1 MTPETTNLGAGK
13 KAEQHAAGSFAALFE
28 ESLESG
34 EFKKEGEIVIGTV
47 VAVTKDQIVI
57 DIGGKSE
64 GMIAS
69 EEFEDA
75 QGQVTIK
82 AGDKV
87 DVYIE
92 ARENDDGLVTLSKRR
107 ADQLKVWDEISG
119 ACER

>member
-1 MTPETTNLGAGK
+1 MTPETTNLGSGK
-13 KAEQHAAGSFAALFE
+13 SAKTEPTPMAGSFAALFE
-28 ESLESG
+28 ESLQSG

-87 DVYIE
+87 DVSP
-92 ARENDDGLVTLSKRR
+92 RSTHS
-107 ADQLKVWDEISG
+107 
-119 ACER
+119 